1 MGPLCQPD
9 REDAHFEPEVAGPDL
24 SLYEHC
30 ALALDSGAAT
40 GVHGLPLM
48 GGGDW
53 NDGMNLVGRGGKGE
67 SVWLAWFQI
76 AVLRRFCGI
85 ASRRDDSARAGRWAA
100 RIKELTAHVE
110 AQAWDGLWYRRAYF
124 DDGTPLGSA
133 SGTQCRID
141 SIAQSWAV
149 ISGAGDRQR
158 AETAMDSALEHLYLP
173 EARLMTLLAPAFD
186 SPVPSPGY
194 IAGYPPG
201 VRENGGQ
208 YSHAAV
214 WTLIA
219 LAELNRAQ
227 EMSAVLDALNPVLRT
242 GTASASGAVSARAVR
257 HARRHLFATA
267 ACRARRMELVH
278 RRGGLVLPRG
288 TRMGAGRANTR
299 CDDRDQT
306 LPAAAVVRLRR
317 ALPDERLRLPVRT
330 RKKAR

>member
-1 MGPLCQPD
+1 VRAHLLRAASRQFKAGDVQHWWHTPSGRGVRTHFADDRYWLPYAVEHYVDSTGDAAVLDEPVPFLSGPAVPPD

-158 AETAMDSALEHLYLP
+158 AETALDSALEHLYLP

-186 SPVPSPGY
+186 SPVPSPGT
-194 IAGYPPG
+194 
-201 VRENGGQ
+201 
-208 YSHAAV
+208 S
-214 WTLIA
+214 
-219 LAELNRAQ
+219 
-227 EMSAVLDALNPVLRT
+227 PVI
-242 GTASASGAVSARAVR
+242 
-257 HARRHLFATA
+257 
-267 ACRARRMELVH
+267 
-278 RRGGLVLPRG
+278 
-288 TRMGAGRANTR
+288 
-299 CDDRDQT
+299 
-306 LPAAAVVRLRR
+306 RR
-317 ALPDERLRLPVRT
+317 ACARTVASIRT
-330 RKKAR
+330 RPCGR